1 VNDKP
6 RLGVVGV
13 GSLGFHH
20 ARILSAM
27 ESVRFS
33 GVFDASEAR
42 RAEVSEKLHVEAAPS
57 LEALLDRCDAVVIA
71 VTTSAH
77 EEVALAAIER
87 GVHILIE
94 KPIAHSLAA
103 ADRIVA
109 AADAAGVIVQI
120 GHVERFNAALR
131 ACDPYLE
138 EPLFVES
145 HRLAPFNARGTDV
158 AVVLD
163 LMIHDL
169 DLVLSLMKRPVSAL
183 AAVGVPVLTPSVD
196 IANAR
201 LEFEGGGVANLTASR
216 ISLERMRK
224 IRFFQRSGYISL
236 DLAAGKGEYL
246 RLKPGVAEQLAG
258 VSGSGG
264 SGSGGS
270 GSGGSGSGSSGSGG
284 SGSGG
289 SGSGGSG
296 AGAGISGLGAGGT
309 GSGSGAG
316 MTPADAGVI
325 GIQDLV
331 ERIPLLGDGGEPL
344 AHELGSFVAALRGE
358 APVPVS
364 GHDGRRALAVALDI
378 VERMKANVAH

>member
-270 GSGGSGSGSSGSGG
+270 GSGGSGSGISGSGG

-289 SGSGGSG
+289 SGSG
-296 AGAGISGLGAGGT
+296 AGISGLGAGGSGS